1 MTSSYSPD
9 HRAEEETGEAS
20 QQVSPP
26 GVIAGAVLR
35 SARRSAGLG
44 AAQLAAA
51 ADVSEATV
59 RAWESGSS
67 PIASV
72 PLLQVERIEGGLLAA
87 GADHRLVA
95 DLAVAAWCDLVI
107 QAIAGSEDISCLL
120 ADPLAREDA
129 FGELLAWSIAD
140 QRPARYQ
147 PFANPGRLLP
157 TAGLTLITAVVQVL
171 DTVGPS
177 RGQQC
182 ES

>member
-1 MTSSYSPD
+1 VTSSYSPD
-9 HRAEEETGEAS
+9 HRTEERTNEPS
-20 QQVSPP
+20 QQMSPP

-35 SARRSAGLG
+35 SARRSAGLSP
-44 AAQLAAA
+44 AQLTAA

-59 RAWESGSS
+59 LSWDSGSS

-72 PLLQVERIEGGLLAA
+72 PLLQVERIEGELLAA

-107 QAIAGSEDISCLL
+107 QAVAGSEDISCLL
-120 ADPLAREDA
+120 ADPLAREEA

-147 PFANPGRLLP
+147 AFANPGRLLP

-171 DTVGPS
+171 DTIGPKP
-177 RGQQC
+177 RPAM
-182 ES
+182 